1 MPNTET
7 IRVPHLGGIDVA
19 YQMPRAYDSAKPTVV
34 LVNSF
39 ITGSELFRPQYND
52 KRLTDSMN
60 LLSIEPLGHGETRT
74 SREFWTY
81 WDSVEMNFQVLDTLG
96 IDKTFILGTS
106 QGGWI
111 AVMMALLRPDK
122 IQGVILLATSLDSE
136 SDRSRQLGCW
146 DGPGV
151 VGPFTKQWEADQPT
165 EDFRLSD
172 GFCDMLLRASFGNHM
187 AAEHDF
193 WSAVIKMHYQGDDGR
208 RRIRMATANLLE
220 RESLHARLSDI
231 RCPVLWIQGTEDT
244 IYTLA
249 NAAEEISLFT
259 RSPDAR
265 LVVVDGGTHFLN
277 GTHPEAVGRDVLEF
291 VNTFNH

>member
-19 YQMPRAYDSAKPTVV
+19 YQMPRSYDSTKPTVV

-39 ITGSELFRPQYND
+39 TTCSELFRPQYND

-60 LLSIEPLGHGETRT
+60 LLSIEPLGHGQTRT
-74 SREFWTY
+74 SRESWTY
-81 WDSVEMNFQVLDTLG
+81 WDSAEMNLQVLDALE
-96 IDKTFILGTS
+96 IDKAFILGTS

-111 AVMMALLRPDK
+111 AAMMALLRPDK
-122 IQGVILLATSLDSE
+122 ILGIILLGTSLDSE

-151 VGPFTKQWEADQPT
+151 LGPFLKQWESEQQTA
-165 EDFRLSD
+165 DFRLPD
-172 GFCDMLLRASFGNHM
+172 AFCDMLIKASFDNHM

-193 WSAVIKMHYQGDDGR
+193 WSAVIKMNYQGNEGR
-208 RRIRMATANLLE
+208 RRIRMVTANLTQ
-220 RESLHARLSDI
+220 RDSLHSRLSDV
-231 RCPVLWIQGTEDT
+231 RCPVLWLQGSADG
-244 IYTLA
+244 IYTIA
-249 NAAEEISLFT
+249 NAAEEIALFT

-265 LVVVDGGTHFLN
+265 LVAVDGGTHFLN
-277 GTHPEAVGRDVLEF
+277 STHPRTVDNDLLDF
-291 VNTFNH
+291 VNKFK